1 MGRLASPET
10 RKVRKPE
17 SPQARKS
24 IAERRKLVADGAD
37 AEECDLYAASCVADG
52 VIRERD
58 DVRPPHS
65 VVEQQRQL
73 LSLQLFC

>member
-1 MGRLASPET
+1 M
-10 RKVRKPE
+10 
-17 SPQARKS
+17 
-24 IAERRKLVADGAD
+24 ADGAD

>member
-24 IAERRKLVADGAD
+24 IAGRRKLVAGSD
-37 AEECDLYAASCVADG
+37 AEECDLSAASCVADG
-52 VIRERD
+52 VFRERD